1 MYKLG
6 KYTSSDS
13 MSDLICDNY
22 PMLFVMSRFGISLG
36 FGEKTISQVC
46 RLSGV
51 DENTFLAV
59 VNLLIS
65 KVRDETA
72 KPSLPCLLKYL
83 RNSHS
88 HFLDFR
94 FPSIRQELVTALGR
108 QHDKAVSAIIKFYDE
123 YVEQVHTHMDYE
135 EKTVF
140 PYVQSLLKG
149 KKQGDYSIR
158 IFCRQ
163 HDNIESKLSELKNI
177 LIKYYPPGNADILNA
192 VLFDIFVCAQDLAS
206 HNFIEDNLFVPMI
219 SQMELNLKKS

>member
-65 KVRDETA
+65 KIRDETA

-88 HFLDFR
+88 HFLISVFL
-94 FPSIRQELVTALGR
+94 PSGR
-108 QHDKAVSAIIKFYDE
+108 NWWPPRAGNMTKRSVPSSNSMTNTWNRCI
-123 YVEQVHTHMDYE
+123 HTWIT
-135 EKTVF
+135 KKK
-140 PYVQSLLKG
+140 PYSLM
-149 KKQGDYSIR
+149 S
-158 IFCRQ
+158 
-163 HDNIESKLSELKNI
+163 
-177 LIKYYPPGNADILNA
+177 
-192 VLFDIFVCAQDLAS
+192 
-206 HNFIEDNLFVPMI
+206 NLY
-219 SQMELNLKKS
+219 